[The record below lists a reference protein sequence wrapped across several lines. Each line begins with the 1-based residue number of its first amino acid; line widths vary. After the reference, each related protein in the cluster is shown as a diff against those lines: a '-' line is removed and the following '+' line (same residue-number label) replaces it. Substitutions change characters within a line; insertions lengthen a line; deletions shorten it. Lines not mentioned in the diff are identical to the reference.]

1 MAQRRRNIPRS
12 SSRDADALASRD
24 LFSLDVRERLEKIS
38 AEQNAVIATKNSG
51 LRQSA
56 LVQNSRIDCP
66 PELGQHKESISDP
79 VNIGAPTLLSKQE
92 LALPTSDAPEQRLT
106 GSEDRDANPLPARA
120 LNEFVYC
127 PRLFYY
133 EFVEGIFVES
143 ADTLRGA
150 SFHRRVDTGTGA
162 MPIAANAP
170 KIVELNSEQGDASEA
185 KSVPSEIIH
194 SRSVLVGSE
203 RLGVTAKLDLVEV
216 QPSGTDG
223 SASLLESE
231 VLPVDYKA
239 GSPRQGEEGNE
250 LWPTD
255 KMQLGLQILLLR
267 ENGYSCRSGIIY
279 YRGTKQRV
287 PLEMTAG
294 LETWILE
301 QIAAA
306 RRAAAGPIPP
316 PLVDSPKCVR
326 CSLNSVCLPDET
338 RLLKELKTADLASAD
353 NTQSTNSSSAF
364 SPIAAPRRLIAPRD
378 EARVLYLNK
387 PGLRVGRKEELLVVK
402 EEKKTPEEIRIG
414 DILHVSLFG
423 NIQLSTQAIQVLC
436 EKEVPIT
443 YFSMGGWFYGITRGH
458 ELKNVFTRMEQFRLA
473 RDPIT
478 CLALARRFVSG
489 KIRNHRTMLMRLHLE
504 PPSAIVGKLKTLA
517 ESALEAKSPAELL
530 GTEGAAASFYFSHF
544 AGMLKAEDEFATS
557 TPEPGPQLRFNFAGR
572 NRRPPTD
579 PVNAM
584 LSLAYSLL
592 AKDCTLAAMSVG
604 LDPYVGFYHQP
615 RFGRPALALDLME
628 EFRPLIAESVVL
640 TCINNRM
647 ILPRHFVQAGKAVNL
662 SPGGR
667 KFFFQAYEQRMN
679 SLITHPIFDYKVS
692 YRRVIEMQF
701 RLLARFLT
709 GEIPEYPPFLTR

>member
-1 MAQRRRNIPRS
+1 M
-12 SSRDADALASRD
+12 
-24 LFSLDVRERLEKIS
+24 ERLC
-38 AEQNAVIATKNSG
+38 AEQKAVVAAKDSSLIEPSFNETSP
-51 LRQSA
+51 
-56 LVQNSRIDCP
+56 IDSP
-66 PELGQHKESISDP
+66 PELEQIDQ
-79 VNIGAPTLLSKQE
+79 GAPDP
-92 LALPTSDAPEQRLT
+92 ALPEAQAATSLPEQDLARPTPDLPESLLT
-106 GSEDRDANPLPARA
+106 ASEDRDANPLPARA

-133 EFVEGIFVES
+133 EFVEGVFVES

-150 SFHRRVDTGTGA
+150 NVHRRVDTGSGA
-162 MPIAANAP
+162 MPEAANGPETAEP
-170 KIVELNSEQGDASEA
+170 RKGGDSESTEA
-185 KSVPSEIIH
+185 AADTIH
-194 SRSVLVGSE
+194 SRSVMLGSE
-203 RLGVTAKLDLVEV
+203 RFGVTAKLDLVEV
-216 QPSGTDG
+216 RPSAADEF
-223 SASLLESE
+223 ANLLASE

-239 GSPRQGEEGNE
+239 GSPRQGQDGNE

-255 KMQLGLQILLLR
+255 KIQLGLQILLLR
-267 ENGYSCRSGIIY
+267 DNGYTCRGGIIY

-287 PLEMTAG
+287 PLEMTPE
-294 LETWILE
+294 LEIWILE

-338 RLLKELKTADLASAD
+338 RLLSELAATKLAPAGGSESTASYPCFPPA
-353 NTQSTNSSSAF
+353 
-364 SPIAAPRRLIAPRD
+364 AAPRRLIAARD

-402 EEKKTPEEIRIG
+402 EENKTLEEIRIG
-414 DILHVSLFG
+414 DIGHVSLFG

-458 ELKNVFTRMEQFRLA
+458 ELKNVFTRMEQFRMA
-473 RDPIT
+473 RDPIS
-478 CLALARRFVSG
+478 CLALARQFVTG

-504 PPSAIVGKLKTLA
+504 PPTAIIGKLKTLA
-517 ESALEAKSPAELL
+517 ESALEVASIGELL
-530 GTEGAAASFYFSHF
+530 GTEGAAASFYFAHF

-557 TPEPGPQLRFNFAGR
+557 VPEPGPQLRFNFAGR

-579 PVNAM
+579 PVNAL

-615 RFGRPALALDLME
+615 RFGRPALALDVME

-647 ILPRHFVQAGKAVNL
+647 VYPKHFVQAGKAVNL
-662 SPGGR
+662 STAGR
-667 KFFFQAYEQRMN
+667 KLFFQAYEQRMN
-679 SLITHPIFDYKVS
+679 TLITHPIFDYKVS
-692 YRRVIEMQF
+692 YRRVIELQF

-709 GEIPEYPPFLTR
+709 GEIPEYLPFVTR